1 MPCDFAYC
9 INRCLNCIQKRLYWD
24 EELHDFVRYGIGYWE
39 LKVEKI
45 ESEDAPK
52 IDVKEVI
59 EQRRLSQIMMVN
71 KLLKHT
77 SKKTLQLTQKLLLEK

>member
-1 MPCDFAYC
+1 M
-9 INRCLNCIQKRLYWD
+9 
-24 EELHDFVRYGIGYWE
+24 
-39 LKVEKI
+39 EKI